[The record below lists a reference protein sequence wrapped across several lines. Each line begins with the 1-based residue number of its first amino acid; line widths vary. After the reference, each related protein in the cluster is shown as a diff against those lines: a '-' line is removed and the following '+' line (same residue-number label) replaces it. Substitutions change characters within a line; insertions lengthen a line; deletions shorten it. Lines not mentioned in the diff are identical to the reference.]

1 MAMQPVTV
9 TQLTQYIKL
18 LLDRDEI
25 LSQVCVRGE
34 LSNYKAHSSGHHYFT
49 LKDEDAVISCV
60 MFRGDAMKLRFRPE
74 SGMKVILYGRVSLF
88 PKSGQYQ
95 IYVSAMQPDGIGALA
110 VAFEQLKQ
118 RLLEEGLFDNAHKKP
133 LPQFPQRV
141 ALITSP
147 TGAAVQ
153 DMIRILKRRWPL
165 AEVLI
170 CPVRVQG
177 EGAAEEVAQMI
188 SYVDCHRLADVVI
201 TGRGGGSLEDLWA
214 FNEECVARAIWQCE
228 IPVISAV
235 GHEPDVTISDFVADV
250 RAATPSNA
258 AELAVCDAASLQ
270 NTLRQ
275 YQLRLE
281 QAEQRKLASLRQ
293 QVQRYAESPVMR
305 RPESYLQQQELHLEM
320 LRQRLEHS
328 GQAVFQRNVQRFQRT
343 AAKLDALS
351 PLKVLGR
358 GYAMAEREGA
368 VVRSVEQLTP
378 GDTVEVTLADGTAQ
392 CTVETVQ
399 RRKQRGKKTG
409 I

>member
-1 MAMQPVTV
+1 MAIQPVSV
-9 TQLTQYIKL
+9 TQLTQDIKL

-49 LKDEDAVISCV
+49 LKDEGAVVSCV
-60 MFRGDAMKLRFRPE
+60 MFRGDALKLRFRPE

-95 IYVSAMQPDGIGALA
+95 IYVSNMQPDGIGALA
-110 VAFEQLKQ
+110 IAFEQLKQ
-118 RLLEEGLFDNAHKKP
+118 RLLEEGLFDAEHKKSL
-133 LPQFPQRV
+133 LPYPEKI
-141 ALITSP
+141 ALVTSLA
-147 TGAAVQ
+147 GAAVQ

-177 EGAAEEVAQMI
+177 EGAAEEIARMLR
-188 SYVDCHRLADVVI
+188 YVDHHKLADVII

-214 FNEECVARAIWQCE
+214 FNEECVARAIWQCGT
-228 IPVISAV
+228 PVISAV

-258 AELAVCDAASLQ
+258 AELAVCDAAALQ
-270 NTLRQ
+270 STLHQ
-275 YQLRLE
+275 YLLRLE
-281 QAEQRKLASLRQ
+281 QAELRKLQMLRQ
-293 QVQRYAESPVMR
+293 RLQRLAESRVMR

-328 GQAVFQRNVQRFQRT
+328 GQAVLNRNLQRFQRT

-358 GYAMAEREGA
+358 GYAMAEKEGA
-368 VVRSVEQLTP
+368 VIRSVDQINP
-378 GDTVEVTLADGTAQ
+378 GDSLSVTLADGVAN
-392 CTVETVQ
+392 CSVETLQ

-409 I
+409 V